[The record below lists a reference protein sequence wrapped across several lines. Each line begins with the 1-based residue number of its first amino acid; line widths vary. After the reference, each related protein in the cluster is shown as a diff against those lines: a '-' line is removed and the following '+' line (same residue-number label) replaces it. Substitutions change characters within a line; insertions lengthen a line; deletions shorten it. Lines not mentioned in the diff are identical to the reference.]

1 MFEKSADSARLG
13 FLKFQTNTG
22 FIHEF
27 TRIFANSKSIRGLF
41 SDFEI
46 TGLVGKRARNTMRVA
61 NVVRNHSLLA
71 PEILFQR
78 IERLKT
84 PKLCLKEP
92 ETLPATLKE
101 RRA

>member
-1 MFEKSADSARLG
+1 
-13 FLKFQTNTG
+13 
-22 FIHEF
+22 
-27 TRIFANSKSIRGLF
+27 
-41 SDFEI
+41 
-46 TGLVGKRARNTMRVA
+46 MRVA